1 MPKRIPSAVGAPVT
15 MLVTI
20 HTAALLLS
28 STPWT
33 VRRLIW
39 AKKIPAVKIG
49 RRCLVDPL
57 DLQAYIVKLKAAA

>member
-1 MPKRIPSAVGAPVT
+1 